1 MWRGGRRRRSGW
13 RRRGG
18 VDTRA
23 GVTFTAWSLEDCLSG
38 KAGPGVTRQID
49 HVFSEPPCTVALP
62 KLTVGRFFLE
72 RMQVRELPA
81 AASWHSAGYQ
91 AFATPLFIIRNAVV
105 HSAAG
110 IVALGDALLDE
121 TLIHTSPSVNRY
133 ERDGR
138 SVRLHAQYRALPGRH
153 VSLLAGG
160 TESYF
165 HVVMESVARL
175 AVVEDAHIQGVESH
189 LVPAGAPNL
198 LGLLGLA
205 ASRPARVVEVGNHE
219 AFVIEELVLPW
230 TIHGQSTYHP
240 CIKPFFAR
248 MADTVRAPS
257 LGLPRRVYIS
267 RTLAA
272 NRRLVNESALID
284 ALAALGFVSVNLET
298 LDVETQIHIVRAADV
313 IVAPH
318 GAGLANIVFARPHA
332 VVVELLMDSYVNWCF
347 RHLAAMLNLKYD
359 CVVGRSMGTW
369 SDLSPAIHGDAW
381 LVSIPHVVAA
391 VAQAAGALG
400 GR

>member
-13 RRRGG
+13 RRRGE
-18 VDTRA
+18 VDTQA
-23 GVTFTAWSLEDCLSG
+23 GVTFTVWSLEDCLSG
-38 KAGPGVTRQID
+38 KTGPAVTHRID

-62 KLTVGRFFLE
+62 ELTVGRFFLE
-72 RMQVRELPA
+72 RMQIRELPA
-81 AASWHSAGYQ
+81 AASWRSAGYQ
-91 AFATPLFIIRNAVV
+91 AFATPLFVIRNAVV

-110 IVALGDALLDE
+110 IIAFDDALIDE
-121 TLIHTSPSVNRY
+121 TLIHTSPSVNGY

-138 SVRLHAQYRALPGRH
+138 SIRLQTQYRALPGRH

-175 AVVEDAHIQGVESH
+175 AVVEDAHVQGVENL

-198 LGLLGLA
+198 LRLLKLA
-205 ASRPARVVEVGNHE
+205 ASRQAGIIEVGNHE
-219 AFVIEELVLPW
+219 TFVVEELVLPW

-240 CIKPFFAR
+240 CIKPFFAK

-257 LGLPRRVYIS
+257 EGLPRRVYIS

-272 NRRLVNESALID
+272 NRRLVNESDLISALT
-284 ALAALGFVSVNLET
+284 ALGFASVNLEV
-298 LDVETQIHIVRAADV
+298 LDIETQIRIVRAADV

-318 GAGLANIVFARPHA
+318 GAGLANIVFARPQA
-332 VVVELLMDSYVNWCF
+332 VVIEILMDSYVNWCF
-347 RHLAAMLNLKYD
+347 RHLSAMLNLKYD
-359 CVVGRSMGTW
+359 CVIGRSTGTW
-369 SDLSPAIHGDAW
+369 SDLSPAVHGDAW
-381 LVSIPHVVAA
+381 RVSIPHVVAA
-391 VAQAAGALG
+391 VTQVIGDV
-400 GR
+400 